1 MKANVEPRLTE
12 SNQDASAPT
21 ANTKESWAAICRRL
35 KAELGE
41 ATYSS
46 WFLRLELTQIG
57 GDVAYL
63 SVPTKFLKMWIQTHY
78 SARILAAVGGEY
90 PEVKHIVVNVRS
102 STRAPVAAHAQPRL
116 DQEEFHEAAAPFE
129 AAHPARVR
137 RTACRRV
144 AFERYEDIGP
154 HAERSGNAWRLAA

>member
-1 MKANVEPRLTE
+1 MLNPRLTE
-12 SNQDASAPT
+12 SLEDASSSKNSA
-21 ANTKESWAAICRRL
+21 KDSWAAICRRL

-78 SARILAAVGGEY
+78 SPRILSAVSGEY
-90 PEVKHIVVNVRS
+90 PAVKHVVVNVRS
-102 STRAPVAAHAQPRL
+102 STRAAVGQAQPRL
-116 DQEEFHEAAAPFE
+116 EPQEF
-129 AAHPARVR
+129 
-137 RTACRRV
+137 
-144 AFERYEDIGP
+144 
-154 HAERSGNAWRLAA
+154 